1 MGLFRIRAIRP
12 SPLSDRHPPFQR
24 PTDENSPAAL
34 RSQLAELQ
42 RMIRVRW
49 QLQQQRTPE
58 LRQLEPTEC
67 AAICLAIVL
76 RHHGL
81 HRPISELRQACGVS
95 RDGSSA
101 AQLVRAAR
109 RYGLMAEGLKR
120 GLQTLQDVPLPAVLF
135 WEFNHFVVL
144 EAIDP
149 NGNGYWVNNPA
160 LGRTRL
166 TNEEMDRGFTGV
178 VLSMLAGPEFQPG
191 GREPSRL
198 LTLLRLMRRGRL
210 RRDGSRWLQQKLL
223 ALPAWSL
230 QHHQLNELSD
240 RHQALRDL
248 AVLLEQELL
257 PTIAAL
263 VLLAAVA
270 VGQTG
275 AGVVIWPWILGGTV
289 LQLLLLVWED
299 QLLHPLHN
307 HAARLDSRQQHQ
319 LDQALEDPYTFK
331 ALSLEPQLLQQW
343 SDHGA
348 LAHQDRRH
356 LERLQRLS
364 HALPQLLSIGL
375 PILLIA
381 ALSFR
386 PVGLLAGTIWWWSL
400 ERLRRSQQA
409 WFRIGEDLHR
419 LQALEEEPLDP
430 WLLEPDIDPNT
441 PIPSGAIAVS
451 IKGLKF
457 GHTPGAAALIANL
470 HLTVKPGE
478 ILAIS
483 GPNGSGKST
492 LLQLMA
498 GLLQPETGTIELA
511 GRPLLHWSTRQRCQ
525 AIAMVS
531 QDDALIEASVRDN
544 LTLWNPSISDAEI
557 IQEASALGLE
567 GVLSALPQGL
577 DTPLKDGH
585 FNLSGGQRQLLN
597 LTRALL
603 QKPSLLLMDEA
614 TSALDAESERRVLQ
628 HLRSL
633 NCTVVMVAHR
643 SGSLRMAEQTFTLST
658 MNSQ

>member
-1 MGLFRIRAIRP
+1 M
-12 SPLSDRHPPFQR
+12 
-24 PTDENSPAAL
+24 
-34 RSQLAELQ
+34 LAELQ

-81 HRPISELRQACGVS
+81 HRPISELRRVCGVS

-144 EAIDP
+144 EAIEA

-178 VLSMLAGPEFQPG
+178 VLSMPTGPEFQPG
-191 GREPSRL
+191 GQEPSRL

-210 RRDGSRWLQQKLL
+210 TRDGSRWLQQKLL

-230 QHHQLNELSD
+230 QHHQLNELSN

-248 AVLLEQELL
+248 AVLLEQDLL
-257 PTIAAL
+257 PTVAAL

-270 VGQTG
+270 TYLGATGVG
-275 AGVVIWPWILGGTV
+275 IWPWILSGTV
-289 LQLLLLVWED
+289 LQVLLLVGED

-307 HAARLDSRQQHQ
+307 HADRLNSRQQHQ
-319 LDQALEDPYTFK
+319 LNQALEDPYSFK
-331 ALSLEPQLLQQW
+331 ALCLEPQLLQRW

-356 LERLQRLS
+356 LERLHRLS

-375 PILLIA
+375 PILLVA
-381 ALSFR
+381 HLSFR

-400 ERLRRSQQA
+400 ERLRRAQQA

-419 LQALEEEPLDP
+419 LQALEEEPRDP
-430 WLLEPDIDPNT
+430 WLIEPDIEPNT
-441 PIPSGAIAVS
+441 PIPSGGIDLT
-451 IKGLKF
+451 IKGLQF
-457 GHTPGAAALIANL
+457 GHTPGAAPLIANL
-470 HLTVKPGE
+470 SLAVKPGE

-498 GLLQPETGTIELA
+498 GLLQPEAGSIELA

-531 QDDALIEASVRDN
+531 QEDALIEASVRDN
-544 LTLWNPSISDAEI
+544 LTLWDPSISDAEI
-557 IQEASALGLE
+557 IEEASALGLE
-567 GVLSALPQGL
+567 GVLSTLPQGL

-597 LTRALL
+597 LARALL

-643 SGSLRMAEQTFTLST
+643 SGSIKQADRVFSL
-658 MNSQ
+658 